1 MKYNAKVCDEPHPK
15 MVMQMIEHC
24 VHGKI
29 IEASEI
35 VHSFYRM
42 GYSSEDILNNMVRVC
57 KTVNIPEY
65 LKLEYMKV
73 IAFIWLI

>member
-1 MKYNAKVCDEPHPK
+1 

-24 VHGKI
+24 VHGKV
-29 IEASEI
+29 IEAGEI
-35 VHSFYRM
+35 VHNLYRM

-65 LKLEYMKV
+65 LKLEYVKV
-73 IAFIWLI
+73 IAFISCEVLDELTVLKN